1 LRDRYSV
8 QGRVVGS
15 SSELRSFLREA
26 VGEVY
31 RYALAL
37 TGSPARA
44 EQLTVNAAVELAR
57 HVDAVGAAPVS
68 TSQMMK
74 DVRRSV
80 LDSRSHRR
88 RGVRRAPEE
97 HVPPPREGAG
107 AYVLAAL
114 DQLNSDERI
123 ALVLRH
129 HDGMLLP
136 DIARAIGRSHAET
149 EPILRRAEGLV
160 LPAAERFDDGAG
172 ADAIARL
179 LRSVPG
185 PPDALA
191 DRVWASV
198 ESELVPEYAMRP
210 MPPAVSSH
218 GLSWVGP
225 SDAAPLDH
233 EVTPAREAKRNGVT
247 LLIGGAIL
255 AAVLGIAALTA
266 PHGGSKSSATS
277 DGTGVVAGTG
287 ATTASTAPP
296 TTTPP
301 TTVPASHGAVDR
313 SLKPPPPDVIVD
325 AGAVPAHPP
334 DSVDG
339 PVVTGDASTFKDEG
353 PPLPNVSTEV
363 QTLNGVSSV
372 IVRRPDP
379 AGGIAVWLVQVR
391 GTVRDNTEK
400 APDLIQAWGID
411 HGDVLLAFRIAGHPD
426 KVVLVGLRSGG
437 GGTWLRA
444 LDGME
449 PVVARADGSV
459 LCLGPGPRGLSL
471 NTYDVLS

>member
-1 LRDRYSV
+1 V
-8 QGRVVGS
+8 HGRVVGS

-26 VGEVY
+26 VGEIY

-37 TGSPARA
+37 TGSLARA
-44 EQLTVNAAVELAR
+44 EQLTVNAAIELAR

-68 TSQMMK
+68 TSHMMR
-74 DVRRSV
+74 DVRRAV
-80 LDSRSHRR
+80 LDGRSHRR
-88 RGVRRAPEE
+88 RGGRRASEE
-97 HVPPPREGAG
+97 YAPPPREGAG
-107 AYVLAAL
+107 AYVLASL
-114 DQLNSDERI
+114 DQLNGDERL

-136 DIARAIGRSHAET
+136 DIARALGQSHAET
-149 EPILRRAEGLV
+149 EQVLRRAEGLV

-191 DRVWASV
+191 DRVWVSV
-198 ESELVPEYAMRP
+198 ESELVPEYAMHP
-210 MPPAVSSH
+210 VLPATSSR
-218 GLSWVGP
+218 GLPWVGP
-225 SDAAPLDH
+225 SDGAPLDH

-247 LLIGGAIL
+247 LLIGAAVL

-266 PHGGSKSSATS
+266 PHGGSSSKDAS
-277 DGTGVVAGTG
+277 ENTGVAGTAAAA
-287 ATTASTAPP
+287 ATTAPLTTA
-296 TTTPP
+296 PP
-301 TTVPASHGAVDR
+301 TTVPATHGAVDR

-325 AGAVPAHPP
+325 AGAAPAHPP
-334 DSVDG
+334 DSVDR
-339 PVVTGDASTFKDEG
+339 PVVTGDASTFKDDG

-379 AGGIAVWLVQVR
+379 AGGLTVWLVQVR
-391 GTVRDNTEK
+391 GTVRDSSEK
-400 APDLIQAWGID
+400 APHLIQAWGID
-411 HGDVLLAFRIAGHPD
+411 HGDVLLALRVAGHPD
-426 KVVLVGLRSGG
+426 KVVLVGLRNGG

-449 PVVARADGSV
+449 PVAARANGSV
-459 LCLGPGPRGLSL
+459 LCLGPGSRGLSL